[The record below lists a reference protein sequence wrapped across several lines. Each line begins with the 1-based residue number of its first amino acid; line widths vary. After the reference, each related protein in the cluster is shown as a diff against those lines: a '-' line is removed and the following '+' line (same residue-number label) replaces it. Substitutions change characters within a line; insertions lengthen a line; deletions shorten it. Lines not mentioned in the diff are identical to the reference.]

1 MRRFLA
7 LSATVALAA
16 ASLAAQPPAHPVP
29 DTLAKPTP
37 AESSVVTPH
46 TVTIDGQ
53 PIRYSAR
60 AGTLLVRNDSAA
72 VIGSFFYVAYT
83 KDGADLRRRPITF
96 VFNGGPGSSSVWLHM
111 GSLAPVRV
119 ETNAPSFT
127 PPPPYTVSDNPHSLI
142 DRTDLVF
149 IDAMGTGF
157 SRIVGKG
164 QPKDFFGVDPD
175 IKAFGD
181 FIVRYI
187 TLSNRWN
194 SPKYLLG
201 ESYGTTRAA
210 GLANALQ
217 SRGVAMNGLVLVSSW
232 LNAFVDF
239 GSPPNSL
246 EITYQLYLP
255 TMAASAW
262 YHHKLPEPR
271 PAGLP
276 AFLDQVKEFALG
288 EYQHALSQG
297 SRLSDAERNAVIAKL
312 HAFTGLSEDFLRRTR
327 LRVTPDRFQKELLR
341 GDQRTAGRL
350 DARFVGID
358 HDAAGEAPEYDA
370 ADVAISGAFTAA
382 FNHYVSSELHYDGGS
397 TYLTSN
403 YPLVGADWDS
413 RHRVGGQRYPIA
425 DVSEDLRE
433 VMTKNPYLRI
443 FSANGYYDFAT
454 PFFETDYTLQHM
466 GLDPSL
472 EKNISYG
479 YYESGH
485 MIYLHQP
492 ALVQMKKDLGEVLRR
507 GAGRGIR

>member
-1 MRRFLA
+1 MRRTLA
-7 LSATVALAA
+7 LFTGIATALP
-16 ASLAAQPPAHPVP
+16 LLAQPPARPAA
-29 DTLAKPTP
+29 DSLAKPAP

-46 TVTIDGQ
+46 SVTIDGQ
-53 PIRYSAR
+53 SIKYSAR

-72 VIGSFFYVAYT
+72 AIGSVFYVAYT
-83 KDGADLRRRPITF
+83 RDGADLKQRPVTF

-111 GSLAPVRV
+111 GSFAPVRV
-119 ETNAPSFT
+119 ETREPAFT
-127 PPPPYTVSDNPHSLI
+127 PPAPYALGDNPYSLI

-187 TLSNRWN
+187 TLYNRWQ

-217 SRGVAMNGLVLVSSW
+217 QRGVSMNGLVLVSSW
-232 LNAFVDF
+232 LNAYVDF

-246 EITYQLYLP
+246 DITYQLFLP
-255 TMAASAW
+255 TMAATAW
-262 YHHKLPEPR
+262 YHNKVPQR
-271 PAGLP
+271 PASLP
-276 AFLDQVKEFALG
+276 AFLEQVKEFSLG
-288 EYQHALSQG
+288 EYQHALAQG
-297 SRLSDAERNAVIAKL
+297 SRLSDAERDAVAAKL
-312 HAFTGLSEDFLRRTR
+312 HGFTGLSEEFVRRAR
-327 LRVTPDRFQKELLR
+327 LRITPDRFQKELLR
-341 GDQRTAGRL
+341 GEQRTAGRL

-358 HDAAGEAPEYDA
+358 HDAAGESPEYDA
-370 ADVAISGAFTAA
+370 ADVAISGPFTAA
-382 FNHYVSSELHYDGGS
+382 FNHYVTSDLHYDGGS

-403 YPLVGADWDS
+403 YPLVGADWDN
-413 RHRVGGQRYPIA
+413 RHRVAGQRYPVA

-433 VMTKNPYLRI
+433 VMTKNPFLRV

-492 ALVQMKKDLGEVLRR
+492 ALVQMKKDLAKFYDAGQIA
-507 GAGRGIR
+507 GAR

>member
-1 MRRFLA
+1 MRSTLILLNA
-7 LSATVALAA
+7 IAA
-16 ASLAAQPPAHPVP
+16 APLVAQQPAHPMADSMP
-29 DTLAKPTP
+29 KPAP
-37 AESSVVTPH
+37 AESSVVTSR

-60 AGTLLVRNDSAA
+60 AGKLLVRDDSANA
-72 VIGSFFYVAYT
+72 IGSFFYVAYT
-83 KDGADLRRRPITF
+83 KDGADRRNRPVTF

-111 GSLAPVRV
+111 GSFGPVHV
-119 ETNAPSFT
+119 ETNEPSFT
-127 PPPPYTVSDNPHSLI
+127 PPPPYTVSDNPHSLM

-175 IKAFGD
+175 IKSFGD

-187 TLSNRWN
+187 TLNNRWN

-217 SRGVAMNGLVLVSSW
+217 GRGVAMNGLIFVSSW
-232 LNAFVDF
+232 LNAYVDF

-255 TMAASAW
+255 TMAATAW
-262 YHHKLPEPR
+262 YHNKIPNR
-271 PAGLP
+271 PASLP
-276 AFLDQVKEFALG
+276 AFLEQVKEFTLG
-288 EYQHALSQG
+288 EYHHALSQG
-297 SRLSDAERNAVIAKL
+297 SRLTDAERDAVAAKL
-312 HAFTGLSEDFLRRTR
+312 HAFTGLSEDFLHRAR

-341 GDQRTAGRL
+341 GDRRTTGRL

-358 HDAAGEAPEYDA
+358 HDAAGEGPEYDA
-370 ADVAISGAFTAA
+370 ADVAIGAAFTAA

-403 YPLVGADWDS
+403 YPLVGADWDN

-433 VMTKNPYLRI
+433 VMTKNPYLRV

-472 EKNISYG
+472 EKNITYG

-485 MIYLHQP
+485 MIYLHQA
-492 ALVQMKKDLGEVLRR
+492 ALVQMKKDLAKFYD
-507 GAGRGIR
+507 AGR

>member
-1 MRRFLA
+1 MQRLPA
-7 LSATVALAA
+7 LFTIATLAA
-16 ASLAAQPPAHPVP
+16 GPLAAQQPAHPMP
-29 DTLAKPTP
+29 DAPAKPAP

-53 PIRYSAR
+53 LIRYSAR
-60 AGTLLVRNDSAA
+60 AGNLLVRNDSAQ

-83 KDGADLRRRPITF
+83 RDGTEPRRRPVTF

-111 GSLAPVRV
+111 GSFAPVRV

-149 IDAMGTGF
+149 VDAMGTGF
-157 SRIVGKG
+157 SRIVDKG

-187 TLSNRWN
+187 TLNNRWN

-255 TMAASAW
+255 TMAATAW
-262 YHHKLPEPR
+262 YHNKLPQSP
-271 PAGLP
+271 PNLA
-276 AFLDQVKEFALG
+276 AFLDQVKEFSLG
-288 EYQHALSQG
+288 EYQHALSRG
-297 SRLSDAERNAVIAKL
+297 SRLSNAERDAVAAKL
-312 HAFTGLSEDFLRRTR
+312 HGYTGLSEDFLRRAR

-358 HDAAGEAPEYDA
+358 HDAAGESPEYDA
-370 ADVAISGAFTAA
+370 ADVAISAAFTAA
-382 FNHYVSSELHYDGGS
+382 FNSYVASDLHYDGGS
-397 TYLTSN
+397 TYLMSN
-403 YPLVGADWDS
+403 YPLVGADWDN

-433 VMTKNPYLRI
+433 VMTKNPSLRI

-492 ALVQMKKDLGEVLRR
+492 ALIQMKKDLAKFYD
-507 GAGRGIR
+507 AGQAK